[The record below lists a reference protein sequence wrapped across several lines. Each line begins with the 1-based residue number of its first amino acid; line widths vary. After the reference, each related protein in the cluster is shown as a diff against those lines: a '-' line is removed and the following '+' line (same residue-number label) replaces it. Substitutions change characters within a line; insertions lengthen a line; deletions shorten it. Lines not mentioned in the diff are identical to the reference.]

1 MGKGLE
7 CQARDVGIYPGGS
20 GEPFNFFSSG
30 VTGLELH
37 FREIKRVEGRK
48 IDYGHG
54 RVEVGRLIRRSL
66 KRPR

>member
-7 CQARDVGIYPGGS
+7 CQAKDFGIYPGGS

-37 FREIKRVEGRK
+37 FREIKPVNEWK
-48 IDYGHG
+48 TDYG
-54 RVEVGRLIRRSL
+54 RERLEVRKPIRRSL
-66 KRPR
+66 ERPR